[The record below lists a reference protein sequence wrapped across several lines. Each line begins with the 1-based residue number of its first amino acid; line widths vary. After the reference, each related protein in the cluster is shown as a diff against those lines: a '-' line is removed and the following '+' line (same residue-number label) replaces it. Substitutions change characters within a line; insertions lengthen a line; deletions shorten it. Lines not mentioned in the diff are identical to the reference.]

1 MTDAVIWD
9 CLMNPLFLRL
19 IYFKRCIDLRNF
31 AIRHTFEIKYG
42 KFNREL
48 IFTRYFCGVVYPTT
62 ISVCLETI
70 HRCPSITFYLFL
82 FAFTAPDFNL
92 VLSSAMIWT
101 TYFMA
106 TEFFRN
112 WFTVDF
118 SSFATRWENPV
129 CQVNSPVHST
139 ENRSKKL
146 IAFLVAALDGHA
158 FMIWCFS
165 KVWGLIFLAKSC
177 TMFFL
182 CTLS

>member
-1 MTDAVIWD
+1 
-9 CLMNPLFLRL
+9 MNPLFLRL

-118 SSFATRWENPV
+118 SSICNPLRKSSLSGQLS
-129 CQVNSPVHST
+129 CSLYRKQV
-139 ENRSKKL
+139 KKVDRFFGSSL
-146 IAFLVAALDGHA
+146 RRARFYDLMLFESMGFDISGQKLHYVF
-158 FMIWCFS
+158 FMHIIVKQS
-165 KVWGLIFLAKSC
+165 
-177 TMFFL
+177 
-182 CTLS
+182 